1 MLFRQIFE
9 PKLAQY
15 AYLIGCQRTK
25 EALLIDPQRDIDRYV
40 DAAQAEGVRIV
51 ATAETHIHADFL
63 SGVREFAEQHGT
75 HCYLSDAGDADWK
88 SNWAKESGY
97 AVTFLCDGDTF
108 RIGNIGF
115 TVLHHPGHT
124 PEHISFLVTDHGG
137 GADDPMGLVSGD
149 FVFVGALGR
158 PDLLET
164 AAGHV
169 GAQRPSAERLYQSVI
184 DFLDLPDH
192 LQIWPGHGAGSAC
205 GKSLGAVPQS
215 TVGYERRF
223 NASIGVASRGAE
235 PFIDAILDGQ
245 PEPPMYF
252 ARMKQQNRDG
262 VPLLGALPQPERL
275 ITSDLADLPSNA
287 VLLDTRRDRS
297 AALARH
303 LPGSLYTPFNK
314 QFNTLVGCY
323 VTDAETPLV
332 LLIDEADVDEA
343 VRDLV
348 RIGYDQIAGYIPLG
362 ELDDHL
368 AQHGGT
374 QIEEIRFDEV
384 EVRRQQPGVTV
395 VDVRRRDEYDAGHIP
410 GAINAAH
417 TRLADYLDRLP
428 RADTLLVHCLSGG
441 RSAYAAAYLA
451 QQGFSVVYVNDH
463 FSNYRATH
471 DVVATN
477 LAPA

>member
-40 DAAQAEGVRIV
+40 DLAKAEGVRIV

-75 HCYLSDAGDADWK
+75 HCYLSDAGDAEWK
-88 SNWAKESGY
+88 SNWAKDRDY
-97 AVTFLCDGDTF
+97 DVTFLCDGDAF

-124 PEHISFLVTDHGG
+124 PEHISFLVTDHGS

-164 AAGHV
+164 AAGHA
-169 GAQRPSAERLYQSVI
+169 GAQRPSAERLYHSVI

-192 LQIWPGHGAGSAC
+192 LQVWPGHGAGSAC

-223 NASIGVASRGAE
+223 NASIDVARHGAE

-245 PEPPMYF
+245 LEPPMYF
-252 ARMKQQNRDG
+252 GRMKQQNRDG
-262 VPLLGALPQPERL
+262 VPPLGNLPQPKRL
-275 ITSDLADLPSNA
+275 SADALAALPDNT
-287 VLLDTRRDRS
+287 VVLDTRRDRS
-297 AALARH
+297 AAMAKHLA
-303 LPGSLYTPFNK
+303 GSLYTPFNK

-323 VTDAETPLV
+323 VADAETPLV
-332 LLIDEADVDEA
+332 LLIDEAHVEEA

-348 RIGYDQIAGYIPLG
+348 RIGYDRIVGYAPLG
-362 ELDDHL
+362 DLDTL
-368 AQHGGT
+368 FETSGAA
-374 QIEEIRFDEV
+374 QIEEIDFAEV
-384 EVRRQQPGVTV
+384 AARQQQHGVTV
-395 VDVRRRDEYDAGHIP
+395 VDVRRRDEYNAGHIP

-417 TRLADYLDRLP
+417 TRLAEHLDRLP

-463 FSNYRATH
+463 FANYRAMH
-471 DVVATN
+471 DVTATD

>member
-15 AYLIGCQRTK
+15 AYLIGCQPTK
-25 EALLIDPQRDIDRYV
+25 EAILIDPQRDIDRYV
-40 DAAQAEGVRIV
+40 AMAKAEGVRII

-75 HCYLSDAGDADWK
+75 HCYLSDAGTADWK
-88 SNWAKESGY
+88 SNWAKEDAY
-97 AVTFLCDGDTF
+97 DVTFLCNGDTF

-115 TVLHHPGHT
+115 TVTHNPGHT

-164 AAGHV
+164 AAGHI
-169 GAQRPSAERLYQSVI
+169 GAQSPSAERLYHSVI

-192 LQIWPGHGAGSAC
+192 VQVWPGHGAGSAC

-223 NASIGVASRGAE
+223 NPSIDVARQGAE

-262 VPLLGALPQPERL
+262 VPLLGELPMPKRLSAGDLAALPEDT
-275 ITSDLADLPSNA
+275 I
-287 VLLDTRRDRS
+287 LLDTRRDRS
-297 AALARH
+297 AALAQH
-303 LPGSLYTPFNK
+303 IPGSLYTPFNK

-323 VTDAETPLV
+323 VTDAKTPLV
-332 LLIDEADVDEA
+332 LLLDEADVDEA

-348 RIGYDQIAGYIPLG
+348 RIGYDHIVGYVPLA
-362 ELDDHL
+362 ELDAYL
-368 AQHGGT
+368 NQHET
-374 QIEEIRFDEV
+374 ACIEEIDFADV
-384 EVRRQQPGVTV
+384 EARRQQPGMTV
-395 VDVRRRDEYDAGHIP
+395 VDVRRRDEYESGHIP
-410 GAINAAH
+410 GALNAAH
-417 TRLADYLDRLP
+417 TRLAEHLDRLP
-428 RADTLLVHCLSGG
+428 RGGTLLVHCLSGG

-463 FSNYRATH
+463 FSNYRTAYG
-471 DVVATN
+471 VAKTD